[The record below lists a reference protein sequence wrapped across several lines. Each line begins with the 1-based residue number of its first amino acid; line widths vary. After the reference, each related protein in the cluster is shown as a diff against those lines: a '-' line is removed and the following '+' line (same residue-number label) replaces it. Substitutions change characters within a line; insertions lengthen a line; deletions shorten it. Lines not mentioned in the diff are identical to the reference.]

1 MIKKKVLVQGSLQSL
16 QEFFNS
22 KLSVEFEPLAILTDG
37 ISKLTLSASRQGG
50 GTQPEIFTL
59 ETLPRLVFRFIDGIV
74 LTDSSTR
81 AENINSL
88 TKLGIEPRKIILWNN
103 QGVIEAFNMKAPDGS
118 DYLFM
123 EGLQFHIRNQDDAN
137 FFNEMRGV
145 LQHQRQM
152 YAIDPSYYP
161 ELIAQTYQHI
171 MGKPLDWDNLQTWTE
186 KMQWLKLYNS
196 TSLKTRLADKYL
208 VRQWV
213 AEKIGQEYLIPLYGV
228 WDNFD
233 DIDFDILP
241 NQFVLKCNHGSGMN
255 IICRDKNNFDFEDAR
270 QKLTAWLTVDF
281 GMRFFEPHY
290 CNIRRKIIAE
300 KFMTDGKNP
309 DLTDYK
315 FWCFGGKPAYALFYS
330 DRSTDCRL
338 DYFDMS
344 WKRMN
349 FESSDHPNSDHPE
362 RIIKPKSFELMKE
375 LAAELCKDF
384 AHVRVD
390 FYEIEGKV
398 YFGEMTFT
406 PATGNIIFKPEGT
419 DEHLGS
425 LMTLPKEKYLFW
437 QK

>member
-1 MIKKKVLVQGSLQSL
+1 M
-16 QEFFNS
+16 
-22 KLSVEFEPLAILTDG
+22 
-37 ISKLTLSASRQGG
+37 
-50 GTQPEIFTL
+50 

-103 QGVIEAFNMKAPDGS
+103 QGVIEAFNMKAQDGS

-152 YAIDPSYYP
+152 YTIDPKYYP

-290 CNIRRKIIAE
+290 CNIKRKIIAE
-300 KFMTDGKNP
+300 KFMTDKNN
-309 DLTDYK
+309 LGLKDYK
-315 FWCFGGKPAYALFYS
+315 FWGFGGKIFYCAYESRDPDNPLSENFPM
-330 DRSTDCRL
+330 DF
-338 DYFDMS
+338 FDME
-344 WKRMN
+344 WNRT
-349 FESSDHPNSDHPE
+349 EIERYDHPRNMKVEHFP
-362 RIIKPKSFELMKE
+362 KPKNFELMKE